1 MTTVVKQ
8 ICLIQWKVQTISW
21 KDPWNGISRYQ
32 QPSRMFLRLQNGT
45 EPPLFKLNVSFLCFF
60 FFKSQTSFAIL
71 FRSHLANS
79 SHLMHFL
86 DLKYFFINFGWKNEI
101 APGRNAFKSFILT
114 QFYSLFSFVFSIKPN
129 HSSVLEMKATF
140 INFN

>member
-45 EPPLFKLNVSFLCFF
+45 EPPLFKLNVSLFLLLQVPNVFSPFC
-60 FFKSQTSFAIL
+60 SDPIL
-71 FRSHLANS
+71 PIP
-79 SHLMHFL
+79 HLMHFL